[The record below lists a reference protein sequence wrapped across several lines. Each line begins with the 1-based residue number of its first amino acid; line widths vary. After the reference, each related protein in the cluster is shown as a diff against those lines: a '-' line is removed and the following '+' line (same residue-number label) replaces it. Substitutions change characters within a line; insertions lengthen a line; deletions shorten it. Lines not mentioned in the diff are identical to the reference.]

1 MGFIS
6 DDISED
12 QSYKD
17 SVKKKLKPELLARI
31 NEVLV
36 FKDLSETDF
45 KNIIRKEISELCLKL
60 SAKNI
65 NLKVSRNCVDH
76 LFKIIKSQ
84 KSHARIIKD
93 VVKQNLTIPVSKA
106 ILKDSKKLKIS
117 AKVVDNNIVLN

>member
-1 MGFIS
+1 M
-6 DDISED
+6 
-12 QSYKD
+12 
-17 SVKKKLKPELLARI
+17 KKKLKPELLARI

-60 SAKNI
+60 SDKNI
-65 NLKVSRNCVDH
+65 HLKVNRNCVDH
-76 LFKIIKSQ
+76 LFKIIKSK

-93 VVKQNLTIPVSKA
+93 VVKQNLTIPVSKV
-106 ILKDSKKLKIS
+106 ILKDSKKLKIY